1 MNGFFFISFLLCMSQ
16 INRWLLSTNAKD
28 IGTLYLIF
36 AGIAGLIGSAL
47 SIIIRIELS
56 GGGQIYFLGN
66 YDQYNVVITAHAVV
80 MIFFLVM
87 PALIGGFGNK
97 IFYSSKMNHPK
108 LDSSNLGPYLAGQ
121 IEADGSIIV
130 PQNQKSSPMIKI
142 VFNSKDK
149 PLAEYLMKMTG
160 CGRFSIPKKGNYLI
174 WIISNYEGIYTILN
188 QINGYFRT
196 PKCEAQDRQINWMN
210 ENALDYLN
218 KNSNSFIPLKPKG
231 LDYSELLNNRW
242 LAGFTDGDG
251 NFNVIISKRKGANHY
266 RIQTQFRIELRQT
279 YHRFGH
285 YGTTYWD
292 ILSIIANL
300 LGVNVYNR
308 SRILNDTITYQ
319 YFFVSSSIRSIKLVR
334 YYFDKYPL
342 LSSKYLDYLCW
353 CQIVDLSANRPI
365 TPAIIKECERIKS
378 KMNSNRKE
386 FNWDHQF

>member
-1 MNGFFFISFLLCMSQ
+1 
-16 INRWLLSTNAKD
+16 
-28 IGTLYLIF
+28 
-36 AGIAGLIGSAL
+36 
-47 SIIIRIELS
+47 
-56 GGGQIYFLGN
+56 
-66 YDQYNVVITAHAVV
+66 
-80 MIFFLVM
+80 
-87 PALIGGFGNK
+87 
-97 IFYSSKMNHPK
+97 
-108 LDSSNLGPYLAGQ
+108 
-121 IEADGSIIV
+121 
-130 PQNQKSSPMIKI
+130 MIKI

-149 PLAEYLMKMTG
+149 PLADYLMKITG

-174 WIISNYEGIYTILN
+174 WIISNYEGIYIIIN

-218 KNSNSFIPLKPKG
+218 KNSNNFIPLKSKG
-231 LDYSELLNNRW
+231 LDYSEVLSNSW

-251 NFNVIISKRKGANHY
+251 NFNVIISKKKGGNNY
-266 RIQTQFRIELRQT
+266 IIQTQFRIELRQT
-279 YHRFGH
+279 YHRFGN

-292 ILSIIANL
+292 ILSIIAAL

-308 SRILNDTITYQ
+308 SRILNNTITYQ
-319 YFFVSSSIRSIKLVR
+319 YFFISSTIRSIKLTR

-353 CQIVDLSANRPI
+353 CKIVDLSANKPL
-365 TPAIIKECERIKS
+365 TPAIIRECERIKL